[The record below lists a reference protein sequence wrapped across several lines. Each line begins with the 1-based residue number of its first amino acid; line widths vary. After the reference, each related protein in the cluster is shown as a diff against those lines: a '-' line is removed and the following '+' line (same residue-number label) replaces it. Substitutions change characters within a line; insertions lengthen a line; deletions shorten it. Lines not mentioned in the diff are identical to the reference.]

1 MVAFVRPSPP
11 AAEWLKPTELED
23 PFFHHKAG
31 KILLGKLKDGRKIGV
46 SDNRHLVTI
55 AGSRAGKSA
64 TSLMPNLIEWTGS
77 ALVIDPKGELATNTA
92 EHRAAMGQDVIILD
106 PFGEV
111 KGDAAKYR
119 RRFDPLTEIKAGAE
133 SDIID
138 NAALVADALIV
149 PTDGNKTDHWSLSAK
164 NIVRGF
170 ILWGLAQ
177 EAAGHGP
184 ASLNAVRRWLTMP
197 LENDDPKTPDML
209 DMFGE
214 MMESDAFD
222 GVVAGVGGTM
232 YGKPDGE
239 RGSVISTAV
248 EQTAFL
254 DSKPMRDHFAASDFP
269 TLRVLK
275 RKPTTIYLVLPAS
288 RMATH
293 YRWFRLII
301 TLAMA
306 ALESEPTTMEDPV
319 LFILEE
325 FPQLGYM
332 RQLEAAAGLMA
343 GYNVKLWAVIQDLS
357 QLRSAYK
364 DSWETFIGNAG
375 IVEAFGNTD
384 ATTLEYLSKQMGN
397 TLARQVQPDNPSLQA
412 QQGGA
417 RPERETVVT
426 VPLMAPHEIALQFAR
441 RHNNKLVMIA
451 GEPPFSVRRIFWKD
465 LLDGE
470 RTEP

>member
-1 MVAFVRPSPP
+1 
-11 AAEWLKPTELED
+11 
-23 PFFHHKAG
+23 
-31 KILLGKLKDGRKIGV
+31 
-46 SDNRHLVTI
+46 
-55 AGSRAGKSA
+55 
-64 TSLMPNLIEWTGS
+64 
-77 ALVIDPKGELATNTA
+77 
-92 EHRAAMGQDVIILD
+92 
-106 PFGEV
+106 
-111 KGDAAKYR
+111 
-119 RRFDPLTEIKAGAE
+119 
-133 SDIID
+133 
-138 NAALVADALIV
+138 
-149 PTDGNKTDHWSLSAK
+149 
-164 NIVRGF
+164 
-170 ILWGLAQ
+170 
-177 EAAGHGP
+177 
-184 ASLNAVRRWLTMP
+184 
-197 LENDDPKTPDML
+197 
-209 DMFGE
+209 
-214 MMESDAFD
+214 
-222 GVVAGVGGTM
+222 
-232 YGKPDGE
+232 
-239 RGSVISTAV
+239 
-248 EQTAFL
+248 
-254 DSKPMRDHFAASDFP
+254 
-269 TLRVLK
+269 
-275 RKPTTIYLVLPAS
+275 
-288 RMATH
+288 
-293 YRWFRLII
+293 
-301 TLAMA
+301 MA
-306 ALESEPTTMEDPV
+306 ALESEPTTMDDPV

-364 DSWETFIGNAG
+364 DSWETFLGNAG

>member
-1 MVAFVRPSPP
+1 MPDFVRPAPP
-11 AAEWLKPTELED
+11 AAEWLPAAELD
-23 PFFHHKAG
+23 AARFQHAPG
-31 KILLGKLKDGRKIGV
+31 RILLGKRKSGARIGV
-46 SDNRHLVTI
+46 ADNRHLVTI

-64 TSLMPNLIEWTGS
+64 TSLMPNLLAWTGS

-92 EHRAAMGQDVIILD
+92 GHRAAMGQDVVILD

-111 KGDAAKYR
+111 KDDTARQYR
-119 RRFDPLTEIKAGAE
+119 RRFDPLSEIKAGAQD
-133 SDIID
+133 DIID

-149 PTDGNKTDHWSLSAK
+149 PAEASKTDHWSLSAK
-164 NIVRGF
+164 NAVRGF
-170 ILWGLAQ
+170 ILWALAQ
-177 EAAGHGP
+177 EAAGQGP
-184 ASLNAVRRWLTMP
+184 AALNDIRRMVTMP
-197 LENDDPKTPDML
+197 IENDDPDTPDMVDL
-209 DMFGE
+209 FGR
-214 MMESDAFD
+214 MMDSDAFD

-232 YGKPDGE
+232 YGKPDNE

-254 DSKPMRDHFAASDFP
+254 DSRPMRDHFAASDLP

-275 RKPTTIYLVLPAS
+275 RRPTTIYLVLPAS

-293 YRWFRLII
+293 YRWLRLVI

-306 ALESEPTTMEDPV
+306 ALENEPATMDDPV

-325 FPQLGYM
+325 FPQLGHM

-343 GYNVKLWAVIQDLS
+343 GYNVKLWAVIQDLA
-357 QLRSAYK
+357 QLRSQYPH
-364 DSWETFIGNAG
+364 SWETFLGNAG

-384 ATTLEYLSKQMGN
+384 ATTLDYLSKKMGN
-397 TLARQVQPDNPSLQA
+397 TLARQVQPDSPSLQA

-426 VPLMAPHEIALQFAR
+426 VPLMAPHEIALSFAR
-441 RHNNKLVMIA
+441 EKGNKLVMIA
-451 GEPPFSVRRIFWKD
+451 GEPPFALRRIFWKE
-465 LLDGE
+465 LIDGK
-470 RTEP
+470 